1 MTQPL
6 DYSPFARASRWLS
19 LTRWVACGFWLRV
32 AAADAAQ
39 WLAKRRGDLC
49 IFPDTKVY
57 WALAGKI
64 VRGGPYEMVDWG
76 AVPHFTLRT
85 PGYPLFL
92 AACRALFGARAMP
105 PRLIQA
111 ALGALCVWLVARLVE
126 QALPETCRNPLR
138 SVWTVSLIAAAI
150 AAVDPFIVANSAFL
164 LSEALFLPLMLVA
177 QLGMA
182 ALWSKPAWD
191 RSALGWAL
199 GVGVASGAAV
209 LVRPSWALYP
219 PLLGSIWLT
228 ACLAQRRSAL
238 RGLAF
243 RSTLVMALGLVLVM
257 APWWVRNARIY
268 GKFVPTAMW
277 MGASL
282 YDGLSPSAT
291 GASRMDF
298 LAEPEFWPLDEE
310 AQDARLR
317 DQALAFAR
325 ANPGRV
331 VELAA
336 IKAWR
341 FWSPWPNAESFR
353 STPLAVAS
361 VLITL
366 PQFALLAIG
375 LWDRR
380 RDARALILL
389 GLPLIYTFLLHLI
402 FVSSMR
408 YRIPVIVPA
417 LGFVAIGLARVWPTV
432 LATIPTRSAS
442 EGSSIKTP
450 R

>member
-1 MTQPL
+1 
-6 DYSPFARASRWLS
+6 
-19 LTRWVACGFWLRV
+19 
-32 AAADAAQ
+32 
-39 WLAKRRGDLC
+39 
-49 IFPDTKVY
+49 
-57 WALAGKI
+57 
-64 VRGGPYEMVDWG
+64 
-76 AVPHFTLRT
+76 
-85 PGYPLFL
+85 
-92 AACRALFGARAMP
+92 
-105 PRLIQA
+105 
-111 ALGALCVWLVARLVE
+111 
-126 QALPETCRNPLR
+126 
-138 SVWTVSLIAAAI
+138 
-150 AAVDPFIVANSAFL
+150 
-164 LSEALFLPLMLVA
+164 
-177 QLGMA
+177 
-182 ALWSKPAWD
+182 
-191 RSALGWAL
+191 
-199 GVGVASGAAV
+199 
-209 LVRPSWALYP
+209 
-219 PLLGSIWLT
+219 
-228 ACLAQRRSAL
+228 
-238 RGLAF
+238 
-243 RSTLVMALGLVLVM
+243 
-257 APWWVRNARIY
+257 
-268 GKFVPTAMW
+268 
-277 MGASL
+277 
-282 YDGLSPSAT
+282 
-291 GASRMDF
+291 
-298 LAEPEFWPLDEE
+298 
-310 AQDARLR
+310 
-317 DQALAFAR
+317 
-325 ANPGRV
+325 